1 MTRYVAFLRAVNVG
15 GRQVKM
21 EVLRALFE
29 QAGFKNVKTYI
40 QSGNVIFDAAGK
52 GAALEPEIERLLA
65 KNLGFEVPACIRS
78 VADLQA
84 VLNNNPYPGI
94 VPDKDLQ
101 IYIAFLQTLPGDKA
115 AAVLE
120 TMQSDIETYRMNGK
134 EVYVLM
140 KKNMGAPPFSNNY
153 LEKKL
158 GLVATTRNLATV
170 QKVSVF

>member
-21 EVLRALFE
+21 EALRALLE
-29 QAGFKNVKTYI
+29 QAGLKNVKTYI
-40 QSGNVIFDAAGK
+40 QSGNVIFDSGAK
-52 GAALEPEIERLLA
+52 GIALEPKIEQLLK
-65 KNLGFEVPACIRS
+65 KNLGFDVPTCIRS
-78 VADLQA
+78 MAEIQA
-84 VLNNNPYPGI
+84 VLDNNPYPGV

-101 IYIAFLQTLPGDKA
+101 IYIAFLQTHPGKEA

-120 TMQSDIETYRMNGK
+120 TLQNDIETYRMHNR

-140 KKNMGAPPFSNNY
+140 KKNTGAPPFSNNY

-170 QKVSVF
+170 SKMLTF

>member
-21 EVLRALFE
+21 EALRALFE
-29 QAGFKNVKTYI
+29 QAGLKNVKTYI
-40 QSGNVIFDAAGK
+40 QSGNVIFDSGSNST
-52 GAALEPEIERLLA
+52 ALESKIEKLLE
-65 KNLGFEVPACIRS
+65 KNLGFDVPTCIRS
-78 VADLQA
+78 VAEIQA
-84 VLNNNPYPGI
+84 VLDNNPYPGI

-101 IYIAFLQTLPGDKA
+101 IYIAFLQTLPGKEA
-115 AAVLE
+115 AAILE
-120 TMQSDIETYRMNGK
+120 TMQNDIETYRMNSR

-140 KKNMGAPPFSNNY
+140 KKNTGASPFSNNY

-170 QKVSVF
+170 TKVTSF

>member
-21 EVLRALFE
+21 EVLRGLFE
-29 QAGFKNVKTYI
+29 QAGLKNVKTYI
-40 QSGNVIFDAAGK
+40 QSGNVLFDSGSS
-52 GAALEPEIERLLA
+52 GAALESKIERMLE
-65 KNLGFEVPACIRS
+65 KSLGFDVPTCIRS
-78 VADLQA
+78 AAEIQA

-101 IYIAFLQTLPGDKA
+101 IYIAFLQTLPRKEA
-115 AAVLE
+115 AAILE
-120 TMQSDIETYRMNGK
+120 TMQNDIETYRMNGR

-140 KKNMGAPPFSNNY
+140 KKNVGAPPFSNNY

-170 QKVSVF
+170 TKILAF

>member
-40 QSGNVIFDAAGK
+40 QSGNVIFDAGSNS
-52 GAALEPEIERLLA
+52 AALEPKIERMLS

-78 VADLQA
+78 ITEVQA
-84 VLNNNPYPGI
+84 VLDNNPYPGI

-101 IYIAFLQTLPGDKA
+101 IYIAFLQTIPGGQA

-120 TMQSDIETYRMNGK
+120 TMQSDIETYRMNGR

-170 QKVSVF
+170 QKISAF

>member
-40 QSGNVIFDAAGK
+40 QSGNVIFDAGSNS
-52 GAALEPEIERLLA
+52 AALEPKIERMLS

-78 VADLQA
+78 IVEVQA
-84 VLNNNPYPGI
+84 VLDNNPYPGI

-101 IYIAFLQTLPGDKA
+101 IYIAFLQTLPGGQA
-115 AAVLE
+115 AAILA

-140 KKNMGAPPFSNNY
+140 KKNVGAPPFSNNY

-170 QKVSVF
+170 QKISAF